1 MTRQSSRFPSW
12 RIALTDLFITLGVT
26 FTVQAVWPVSGAI
39 VLSQFGLTGRVLP
52 TYTMVSLTIVSLW
65 VLALWQAGSWR
76 QSQLGTG
83 TTEYNSVVLA
93 TVFTFVAIA
102 LFSYLT
108 KAEIARGYL
117 LLAMPIGL
125 VTLLAARW
133 AWRQVL
139 VRQRA
144 AGRYTDSAVIV
155 GSVRS
160 ANELAA
166 KLITHNELGLRVVG
180 AFLAQHSTPLSASQQ
195 LTLTT
200 GGIPIWGGIDDLIPT
215 IRSHRIDSVIICS
228 ADELSPSTV
237 RRLGWELLPSHE
249 KLYLAANIVDVAG
262 TRLALKPVAGVPLI
276 EVEQPKFEG
285 LNRFAKRWFDIFG
298 VIVALIVAAPIMLI
312 CAIAVKLTDRGP
324 VFFTQQRVGYS
335 GAQFR
340 MVKFRTMSVGAESM
354 LNRLDGVEHDAAGNT
369 VLFKLRDDPRVTSA
383 GRWMRRFSLDELP
396 QLFNVLTGSMSLVG
410 PRPPL
415 ASEVEQYESVVLN
428 RFIVKPGITGLWQV
442 SGRSDLS
449 WEDSVKADLGYVQNW
464 SIMLDIIILWR
475 TVKAVI
481 TGKGAY

>member
-1 MTRQSSRFPSW
+1 MRSKTSRFPAW
-12 RIALTDLFITLGVT
+12 RLAITDLLITLGVT
-26 FTVQAVWPVSGAI
+26 LSVQALWPVSGAL
-39 VLSQFGLTGRVLP
+39 VLSQFGLIGRVLP
-52 TYTMVSLTIVSLW
+52 TYTVVSLVIVLLW
-65 VLALWQAGSWR
+65 MLALWQTGSWR

-83 TTEYNSVVLA
+83 TTEYNSVALA

-125 VTLLAARW
+125 ITLLVGRW
-133 AWRQVL
+133 LWRQVL

-144 AGRYTDSAVIV
+144 AGRYSESAVIV
-155 GSVRS
+155 GSVKS
-160 ANELAA
+160 ANELAT
-166 KLITHNELGLRVVG
+166 KLVAHNELGLRVVG
-180 AFLAQHSTPLSASQQ
+180 AFLSQHTVPLSASQQ

-215 IRSHRIDSVIICS
+215 IRERRIDGVIICS
-228 ADELSPSTV
+228 ADELSPSDV
-237 RRLGWELLPSHE
+237 RRLGWELLPSQE

-262 TRLALKPVAGVPLI
+262 PRLALKPVAGVPLI
-276 EVEQPKFEG
+276 EVEQPKLEG
-285 LNRFAKRWFDIFG
+285 FSRFAKRWFDIFG
-298 VIVALIVAAPIMLI
+298 VIVALILAAPIMLI

-324 VFFTQQRVGYS
+324 VFFTQNRIGYA

-340 MVKFRTMSVGAESM
+340 MVKFRTMREGAESLVDH
-354 LNRLDGVEHDAAGNT
+354 LNEVEHDAAGNT
-369 VLFKLRDDPRVTSA
+369 VLFKLKDDPRVTPA

-396 QLFNVLTGSMSLVG
+396 QLFNVLAGTMSLVG

-415 ASEVEQYESVVLN
+415 ASEVEQYERVVLN